1 MRFEEKT
8 NYIVSGK
15 ILNIFEAL
23 IDAGRDTCPSRC
35 MYLIGV
41 LAGLMTEIKIEKVEE
56 WTANILDKN

>member
-1 MRFEEKT
+1 MRYEEKS
-8 NYIVSGK
+8 NYVVSGK
-15 ILNIFEAL
+15 ILNIL
-23 IDAGRDTCPSRC
+23 DVLLPAGRDSDSCRC